1 LTTRR
6 WLPVNIDLKCS
17 QEILF
22 MYDKGITT
30 VKIFGKDYP
39 IASDQNP
46 EYIQRLAEFV
56 DKKMNE
62 IAEGGDSLSTAR
74 VAVLACLNIADDLM
88 RTKNEKDRFIR
99 LIEGRITKVAKMVE
113 EKITNLQEGV
123 A

>member
-1 LTTRR
+1 MTTGR
-6 WLPVNIDLKCS
+6 WLPVNIDLSCS

-39 IASDQNP
+39 ISSDQNP
-46 EYIQRLAEFV
+46 EYIQFLAEFV

-74 VAVLACLNIADDLM
+74 LAVLACLNIADDLM
-88 RTKNEKDRFIR
+88 RTKNEKERFIR

-113 EKITNLQEGV
+113 ERIANLQEGV

>member
-1 LTTRR
+1 
-6 WLPVNIDLKCS
+6 
-17 QEILF
+17 

-46 EYIQRLAEFV
+46 EYIQHLAEFV
-56 DKKMNE
+56 DHKMNE
-62 IAEGGDSLSTAR
+62 IVESGESLSTAR
-74 VAVLACLNIADDLM
+74 VAVLACLNVADDLM

-99 LIEGRITKVAKMVE
+99 LMEGRITKVAKMVE
-113 EKITNLQEGV
+113 DKISNLQEGV